1 MRAERSLIVVVVLVL
16 AGLAVLGAVVALA
29 MGRGGELAE
38 THPDYPP
45 LPVGADGGPITG
57 EDVVRLRLPRTF
69 WGYQPQLTDEALHR
83 LADAL
88 HERDARVAA
97 LEQRLHELHELHG
110 APEDRDAPADRG
122 GPVGALHGLEEPS
135 WNGAPPAREENGAG
149 GANVGRAA
157 DEPVGGA
164 KEDHR

>member
-1 MRAERSLIVVVVLVL
+1 MAVVLVL

-45 LPVGADGGPITG
+45 LPGGADGRPITG
-57 EDVVRLRLPRTF
+57 DDIARLRLPRTF
-69 WGYQPQLTDEALHR
+69 WGYQPQLTDEALQR

-88 HERDARVAA
+88 HERDARVAE
-97 LEQRLHELHELHG
+97 LEQRLRELHG
-110 APEDRDAPADRG
+110 TPEDP

-135 WNGAPPAREENGAG
+135 WNGTPPAREETAAG
-149 GANVGRAA
+149 GAVGGRTE

>member
-1 MRAERSLIVVVVLVL
+1 MVVALVL

-45 LPVGADGGPITG
+45 LPVGADGRPITG
-57 EDVVRLRLPRTF
+57 EDIARLRLPRTF
-69 WGYQPQLTDEALHR
+69 WGYQPQVTDEALHR

-97 LEQRLHELHELHG
+97 LERRLRELNGVPDDFG
-110 APEDRDAPADRG
+110 APAEQG
-122 GPVGALHGLEEPS
+122 GPIGALHGLEEPG
-135 WNGAPPAREENGAG
+135 WNGTPPARGEIDAAG
-149 GANVGRAA
+149 ETA
-157 DEPVGGA
+157 A